1 MDLGKFLR
9 DRKKQVQGVVAQ
21 VNPFDGG
28 KTYNTV
34 VNNAPIKS
42 KQAPQQAPQR
52 QQQAP
57 VFGPQQTPQQQQQQF
72 KAPTLG
78 SGNAFNNKIGGID
91 IQAPRISKPDQSKI
105 QAATQRKAELD
116 KQERLNKSEALKN
129 LGKKY
134 NTGQINRKQFEA
146 AGGAILSDKKNVVT
160 ADKILAPKSGLDK
173 TTNAIV
179 GGFAESNP
187 IKLAGDVI
195 EFGGRAGEAVNL
207 PGAKKIKNI
216 GDKMNNFG
224 DTQGTAMDGKYD
236 SNIGL
241 KVARAAPRLAQD
253 TVLAIATGGGSA
265 APQLAGQASKLSKL
279 KALLESGKAGTS
291 LVGAIQ
297 GAQVANDISGDAEAR
312 GVNLKQAVGTGAAA
326 GLVSGGVEKIGG
338 DLLLNNPLGRKLGG
352 NIASRAL
359 GGFVSE
365 GSEEATQQVVENA
378 ARKTYNDEQKLLE
391 GVPESF
397 AVGGL
402 MGAGAGTVTN
412 RIQKNNISQQLQNDG
427 VDKLQADKQAD
438 DIINN
443 TNQNT
448 PTPQV
453 DPQVKQQLDSPD
465 PVVQQTAQDKI
476 AGQTLP
482 KVTEMPTVQ
491 GMQERM
497 RAAKQNVMESVS
509 SFKDKYGIKGEG
521 GFIAGPLA
529 GDFSSFQN
537 QGKVF
542 EGVDGKP
549 RFEVSDEG
557 AKLNDVFD
565 SANKVTNLEQQYG
578 MMLQMQKMGVSN
590 PEIDARLKVIPQE
603 IRDAKRNARGSSSQK
618 LSNVLDHPEL
628 YKQYPQ
634 LANAKVKLYTSK
646 TPGEF
651 GRFNRKTGTIELN
664 KTTLADSPQEA
675 KAQLLHEITHN
686 IQEIEGFA
694 KGTDATEG
702 MDNYNRSAGEAEAR
716 AVAARKDMT
725 DGERYVKPAPQ
736 SRFVGG
742 HVPDKQTRAFAM
754 LDGDMEVAGYSN
766 HHGIWVDNA
775 FDADFVNRLS
785 PENIA
790 TLKAQGIT
798 HIEKAPTKTGIEY
811 GNTRVGDNNYGVIKV
826 SNESQFKHTTSLDFQ
841 FYHESGHHVW
851 SQKMTPEDKAAF
863 SRLNPEKSS
872 THKAHEHAGHT
883 GGEMDSE
890 SFSDYLAMEL
900 QGKGDQIP
908 AEVRPIVQKYA
919 AKPDV
924 RSTFYDSLDVP
935 KKDLIIK
942 NGEGT
947 AMSIEPSTPTPQTPK
962 AQGVEEDFVP
972 TAGLSRKQKQLISEI
987 SKLEKKL
994 GSQDGMPGT
1003 YITGRNGVSAKRVA
1017 RQNASLERTID
1028 DSKRLI
1034 DAQSELRRVNDS
1046 IERQRRQSLKPK
1058 KEKRATVVS
1067 DASKIRVSESDSLRL
1082 YDYGFGGDKKQQL
1095 AKYIDHLNKGGEPK
1109 QGLER
1114 INAQYM
1120 SVSKNQPGVHDSLAD
1135 NLPNQA
1141 GNIDNIAQDLVRRTP
1156 STPAPQAPKIPSYAP
1171 NDGGRAMT
1179 VEPDSYKYKNQTD
1192 GATTEFNK
1200 LDSTNSF
1207 QDINGIQ
1214 HPFQSDAK
1222 ITVKNLDGTNETR
1235 TFTVKDIGSQKYFN
1249 DQLVKYGKRGEIM
1262 SAIVDDTPALVQG
1275 AKKPTTK
1282 APVAKTDPQAS
1293 LKQEA
1298 LKYKTADEFVKAQ
1311 GEPVYHRSQ
1320 NKFEKFD
1327 ISKVSNDSN
1336 RQRYGWGLYFSD
1348 TIPHD
1353 QYGKNLYEARL
1364 PKGTFIDSKQ
1374 PVDEKIV
1381 NRIVE
1386 AVKANNKNPSEL
1398 DEFSYSG
1405 YLFYKTLSRILGGDK
1420 EASLF
1425 LSKNG
1430 IDGLKS
1436 NIGKNAN
1443 DYILFNDKSIKTKQE
1458 LTSLYNEAHSGKAM
1472 SVEPTDVM
1480 AQVRAKMNQDNVDGV
1495 EAARS
1500 IENFDP
1506 AEAKTIFKDVKTGD
1520 GEAGVV
1526 KALTDI
1532 YNKANSTT
1540 DTATDTAIEIPNA
1553 SPEVVNEASNYK
1565 SQKEYINDLA
1575 KTARDLEQ
1583 ENKSGSID
1591 LYNEKGAGN
1600 QGKQRYSA
1608 HNKFYSD
1615 YFKANG
1621 KKPPLYEYA
1630 NAIEAELNGQG
1641 KSGMIPSVEDS
1652 KAVYN
1657 EIANQQQT
1665 ALDNEAKVQQYTEAD
1680 MPREVLLEQQL
1691 AEAQKRLAKK
1701 PRKPISQPVD
1711 TTPAIA
1717 KRVTQ
1722 KENAEIAKLR
1732 KQIKNEKAQK
1742 QKKAAI
1748 EAKQRADR
1756 VAAKKAKLANKIP
1769 DTPKAR
1775 AKVATNTIPDLFSK
1789 YLDHDNKGYNK
1800 LENEKGNIP
1809 VINKKG
1815 SYIESNRKTK
1825 DISRKNFKFAEE
1837 SIAKGLHNMSKS
1849 DNKAARSIPRML
1861 QYISKNAGQ
1870 DPRMVEAASRFAGE
1884 NTYTDSA
1891 LLTLGEEAYKLLP
1904 DEASRE
1910 RVHATLDP
1918 NSVIA
1923 DMVKNKNNDYVEQRN
1938 APKYDDLSK
1947 NEQKAADMLRDMGEA
1962 INDSSYRAGMISQEV
1977 WQKNKGGKYIARMYE
1992 DIKNSKDVVSEVG
2005 ISESAAQQLFTG
2017 MYKSREK
2024 LNDALREKML
2034 RDPVKLAVIRARQ
2047 VRNNEALS
2055 NYVQEADSSGYISD
2069 KPKDG
2074 WVKVPYDQANNGHMF
2089 MNNWGGKF
2097 MRRDVYENI
2106 NGYTSGSQAIN
2117 HMNNIL
2123 DLYDGNPARRL
2134 RKKLL
2139 TVYNPVVRTCN
2150 ITSNYLFAYL
2160 NGVNPATFTANKRWA
2175 KSVMDN
2181 KKGGSKGSD
2190 PLYIEAQRQG
2200 LIGNSILRS
2209 DRNLF
2214 NTDKEWQRDIK
2225 NRNVKTKFTDKVRD
2239 KVDRFE
2245 KRYGEADDLSKL
2257 SALKTHV
2264 DRGHSVADAIE
2275 MTKRGFQD
2283 YNRVGHMYDMGAK
2296 SPVFGN
2302 AFIRFQGDLWTGILK
2317 NAAIDHP
2324 LRLAAL
2330 PVATYAMGQAL
2341 SGIMGEDEEDKETR
2355 ENRAGAP
2362 KIPFTDISTE
2372 FQTPFGAFDASRF
2385 LGVYNRED
2393 LDGND
2398 FTDEISKL
2406 LPFNVI
2412 NPLKLN
2418 TAEGKTDAVSKM
2430 ASDPL
2435 IGPLLSVLFDTDYRG
2450 KSISDPDG
2458 VRNGQELFPDE
2469 KLSDKDKWRN
2479 RRQYLVE
2486 AYMPYPY
2493 REGSDIVASSTE
2505 KMRNE
2510 QSVRGGKND
2519 PSNPDASFLERE
2531 GYNNSGSKKTVGQ
2544 SLARLFGVRLEQYG
2558 EDEAKTQRER
2568 NEMFSFF
2575 DEVDDWKETL
2585 DTETRKK
2592 FDSRHKSNTS
2602 RSGVA
2607 EEFADNPFY
2616 KYKNAAELRD
2626 DNLFNA
2632 EKKYAEMQNKK
2643 DGKPIDPLF
2652 NLPKDQRNMVLW
2664 KNSLPPGAKDDA
2676 VTAMYDQDW
2685 YEQFRNEQGKYFGAK
2700 DKYAEKRGFN
2710 KFTDTNPYPKPTDE
2724 LQGVIDGYYD
2734 LSSGQR
2740 TSWRNKNPGL
2750 YQQMKDQ
2757 FAKQDEWTNT
2767 ERAALGL
2774 APIEDKYGKYAK
2786 SGSSGGG
2793 GRGSGRGRGRGR
2805 GGGGSRGG
2813 SNAIA
2818 KSLAS
2823 SYKLQADTLG
2833 KLNQLLN
2840 ATTKKPTAGM
2850 NAGKKVATKKP
2861 TLKKITVNQSYKG

>member
-1 MDLGKFLR
+1 MDLGKWLR

-34 VNNAPIKS
+34 VHNAPIKS
-42 KQAPQQAPQR
+42 RQAPQR
-52 QQQAP
+52 QQQQAP

-72 KAPTLG
+72 KAPTLN
-78 SGNAFNNKIGGID
+78 SGNAFDNKIGGID
-91 IQAPRISKPDQSKI
+91 IQAPRISKPEQSKI

-529 GDFSSFQN
+529 GDFSSFQK

-557 AKLNDVFD
+557 AKLNLQD
-565 SANKVTNLEQQYG
+565 SPSGRKSFYTTDQ
-578 MMLQMQKMGVSN
+578 
-590 PEIDARLKVIPQE
+590 LKSGK
-603 IRDAKRNARGSSSQK
+603 DSTLSQ
-618 LSNVLDHPEL
+618 VLDHPKL
-628 YKQYPQ
+628 YEQYPGLKDLRIQ
-634 LANAKVKLYTSK
+634 SIDFYKDARSQAAYDSSTK
-646 TPGEF
+646 TL
-651 GRFNRKTGTIELN
+651 NVSNELLN
-664 KTTLADSPQEA
+664 NPKELKEA
-675 KAQLLHEITHN
+675 ILHEVQHS
-686 IQEIEGFA
+686 IQDIEGFA
-694 KGTDATEG
+694 KGGSIQGEDVAG
-702 MDNYNRSAGEAEAR
+702 YNNLAGEAEAR

-725 DGERYVKPAPQ
+725 DGERYKSVDAVEYTKPKPVIKTDNSINLQDKNDVEQLSRILGEERVKQLQQGDYSHFRNPDNSLKYWEDIAKRKIIDEKPRTIAQ
-736 SRFVGG
+736 QLEKRINPVKINDNRLYHGTTADNKTSILRDGFKKGSELPDGSFRGG
-742 HVPDKQTRAFAM
+742 GYDAVQNSISFSTDPKTASVFTGGSNKGVVIETKLKDGAKVVTVDGVDYAEDLNDMVSELRKQGVDAVY
-754 LDGDMEVAGYSN
+754 LEGEKEVAVINPKIVEKPSN
-766 HHGIWVDNA
+766 ATEFTPSRAKEDL
-775 FDADFVNRLS
+775 ADLF
-785 PENIA
+785 
-790 TLKAQGIT
+790 K
-798 HIEKAPTKTGIEY
+798 K
-811 GNTRVGDNNYGVIKV
+811 
-826 SNESQFKHTTSLDFQ
+826 ESVK
-841 FYHESGHHVW
+841 
-851 SQKMTPEDKAAF
+851 
-863 SRLNPEKSS
+863 
-872 THKAHEHAGHT
+872 
-883 GGEMDSE
+883 
-890 SFSDYLAMEL
+890 
-900 QGKGDQIP
+900 
-908 AEVRPIVQKYA
+908 
-919 AKPDV
+919 
-924 RSTFYDSLDVP
+924 STFYDSLDVP
-935 KKDLIIK
+935 KEDLII
-942 NGEGT
+942 
-947 AMSIEPSTPTPQTPK
+947 
-962 AQGVEEDFVP
+962 
-972 TAGLSRKQKQLISEI
+972 R
-987 SKLEKKL
+987 
-994 GSQDGMPGT
+994 DG
-1003 YITGRNGVSAKRVA
+1003 K
-1017 RQNASLERTID
+1017 
-1028 DSKRLI
+1028 
-1034 DAQSELRRVNDS
+1034 
-1046 IERQRRQSLKPK
+1046 
-1058 KEKRATVVS
+1058 
-1067 DASKIRVSESDSLRL
+1067 
-1082 YDYGFGGDKKQQL
+1082 
-1095 AKYIDHLNKGGEPK
+1095 
-1109 QGLER
+1109 
-1114 INAQYM
+1114 
-1120 SVSKNQPGVHDSLAD
+1120 
-1135 NLPNQA
+1135 
-1141 GNIDNIAQDLVRRTP
+1141 
-1156 STPAPQAPKIPSYAP
+1156 
-1171 NDGGRAMT
+1171 
-1179 VEPDSYKYKNQTD
+1179 
-1192 GATTEFNK
+1192 
-1200 LDSTNSF
+1200 
-1207 QDINGIQ
+1207 
-1214 HPFQSDAK
+1214 
-1222 ITVKNLDGTNETR
+1222 
-1235 TFTVKDIGSQKYFN
+1235 
-1249 DQLVKYGKRGEIM
+1249 
-1262 SAIVDDTPALVQG
+1262 
-1275 AKKPTTK
+1275 
-1282 APVAKTDPQAS
+1282 
-1293 LKQEA
+1293 
-1298 LKYKTADEFVKAQ
+1298 
-1311 GEPVYHRSQ
+1311 
-1320 NKFEKFD
+1320 
-1327 ISKVSNDSN
+1327 
-1336 RQRYGWGLYFSD
+1336 
-1348 TIPHD
+1348 
-1353 QYGKNLYEARL
+1353 
-1364 PKGTFIDSKQ
+1364 
-1374 PVDEKIV
+1374 
-1381 NRIVE
+1381 
-1386 AVKANNKNPSEL
+1386 
-1398 DEFSYSG
+1398 
-1405 YLFYKTLSRILGGDK
+1405 
-1420 EASLF
+1420 
-1425 LSKNG
+1425 
-1430 IDGLKS
+1430 
-1436 NIGKNAN
+1436 
-1443 DYILFNDKSIKTKQE
+1443 
-1458 LTSLYNEAHSGKAM
+1458 GKAM
-1472 SVEPTDVM
+1472 SVDEGKIDPTAALKAELSSKSQPTKTKGVAKKTWKQINDEKNMETALRQELERANNSTPLSDTELQSIKDLSDDYIKKLRNSKSLEEAKILNKEYMSATEAYDNGTREINAAYTDITNSVDDAYM
-1480 AQVRAKMNQDNVDGV
+1480 AARKAHRNAPQPTKGATPERVQKVAQHAKQEAKKYKTAEEFV

-1526 KALTDI
+1526 KALTEF
-1532 YNKANSTT
+1532 YNKANPST

-1608 HNKFYSD
+1608 HSKFYSD

-1947 NEQKAADMLRDMGEA
+1947 NEQKAVDMLRDMGEA

-2139 TVYNPVVRTCN
+2139 TVYNPVVRTGN

-2767 ERAALGL
+2767 ERVALGL

-2786 SGSSGGG
+2786 SGSSGGS
-2793 GRGSGRGRGRGR
+2793 GRGRGKGRGRGRGRGR
-2805 GGGGSRGG
+2805 GGGRGG
-2813 SNAIA
+2813 AAQADETA
-2818 KSLAS
+2818 KGLAT

-2850 NAGKKVATKKP
+2850 NAGKKVVTKKP
-2861 TLKKITVNQSYKG
+2861 NLKKISVNMSSKG